1 MRIKILWGEKVV
13 NVSVRKKKKNGSSS
27 VHIKV
32 LGVIRDLSR
41 RKLALGESANSCF
54 SFSIFILTNTASVT

>member
-32 LGVIRDLSR
+32 CYKGPLEKEIGFGRE
-41 RKLALGESANSCF
+41 RKFLF
-54 SFSIFILTNTASVT
+54 